1 MSLPLPSRGR
11 LLELS
16 KLQCSIFSQ
25 TFNPNQQ
32 RLGNKILR
40 QRLKGP
46 TLAAYYPRKS
56 ATIDDV
62 LKEFE
67 KFGLVGYNEEE
78 LQRLEDVNLAKM
90 RGKGAPKKKKTAA
103 EGRAAKK
110 AAGKK

>member
-1 MSLPLPSRGR
+1 MALPSRGR

-16 KLQCSIFSQ
+16 KLQCSIFSH
-25 TFNPNQQ
+25 TFNPNRQ

-46 TLAAYYPRKS
+46 TMAAYYPRKS
-56 ATIDDV
+56 VAMGDI

-67 KFGLVGYNEEE
+67 KFGLAGYDEEE
-78 LQRLEDVNLAKM
+78 LQRVDSVNTAKM
-90 RGKGAPKKKKTAA
+90 RGKGAPKKKRTAA